1 MDLRKITA
9 ADIGGVEVDSTEQ
22 VVRVKLERHLGTGL
36 EEYVESLPIDNE
48 VTNAALL
55 RVREAARHLYTQI
68 EIAVKS
74 RAIEQG
80 EMPCATCTGACCRS
94 WSVLVT
100 PSDLRRIELAVGS
113 ESKVRKYV
121 EEFGSADVNGNVA
134 RMRKV
139 RWKNP
144 MDGSIEM
151 ACAGLAK
158 DGTCGIYEMRPTICR
173 EFSPWGCDTKEEWLN
188 VPKKRRLKV
197 LQSGA

>member
-1 MDLRKITA
+1 MDLTKISS
-9 ADIGGVEVDSTEQ
+9 ADIGGVEIDTTDQ
-22 VVRVKLERHLGTGL
+22 VIRVKLERHLGTGL
-36 EEYVESLPIDNE
+36 VEYVEALPIDNE
-48 VTNAALL
+48 ITNAALL
-55 RVREAARHLYTQI
+55 RVRDAARNLFVQI

-80 EMPCATCTGACCRS
+80 EMPCATCTGACCRT

-100 PSDLRRIELAVGS
+100 PSDLRRINMLAGDKLAKKLVD
-113 ESKVRKYV
+113 
-121 EEFGSADVNGNVA
+121 EFGSPDVNGNVA

-139 RWKNP
+139 PWKNP
-144 MDGSIEM
+144 MDGANEM

-173 EFSPWGCDTKEEWLN
+173 EFSPWGCDTKEEWVN

-197 LQSGA
+197 LQSGT